1 MDITQM
7 TKSSGTEIRV
17 GDMGSRPENESISDV
32 MIKGSGTAEGLI
44 EYAHARYKGMVIL
57 SESVRE
63 EGGKLIY
70 TGRIKSTNGIPFSHR
85 SEGKGGV
92 ILVDSKK
99 GDEYVYAF
107 GDVVIVPEVKGNPF
121 AFGDVC

>member
-44 EYAHARYKGMVIL
+44 EYAHARYKGMVIM

-63 EGGKLIY
+63 ESGKLVY
-70 TGRIKSTNGIPFSHR
+70 TGRIKSTRGIPFSHR
-85 SEGKGGV
+85 VEGKEGI
-92 ILVDSKK
+92 ILVNSKK
-99 GDEYVYAF
+99 GDEVVYAF
-107 GDVVIVPEVKGNPF
+107 GDVAAVPKVEGNPF
-121 AFGDVC
+121 A